1 MSDTRRCLLLIL
13 AICFLSLSFH
23 NGIIIT
29 RNSGN
34 SNTITA
40 ARHKKSPNDR
50 EKSFTKGKET
60 KETHVCNNVTAP
72 RKNLSFIWQPII
84 PGHSYIYSA
93 HIDNRDDRKMIKV
106 FTIIEVNMT
115 ENFNLYCHVY
125 YENSSYVTAVK
136 AEVKFK
142 VGSPNFK

>member
-13 AICFLSLSFH
+13 TVCFLSLSFY
-23 NGIIIT
+23 NGIITT

-34 SNTITA
+34 N
-40 ARHKKSPNDR
+40 KSPNDG

-72 RKNLSFIWQPII
+72 RRNLSFIWPPII

-106 FTIIEVNMT
+106 FTIIEVTVT
-115 ENFNLYCHVY
+115 ENSNLYCHVY

-136 AEVKFK
+136 AKVKSK

>member
-13 AICFLSLSFH
+13 AICFLSLSFY
-23 NGIIIT
+23 NGIITTI
-29 RNSGN
+29 NSGN
-34 SNTITA
+34 NNTITV
-40 ARHKKSPNDR
+40 ARHKKSPNDGG
-50 EKSFTKGKET
+50 KSFTKGKGT
-60 KETHVCNNVTAP
+60 IETHVCKNITAP
-72 RKNLSFIWQPII
+72 RSNLSFVWKPII
-84 PGHSYIYSA
+84 PSHSYIYSA

-125 YENSSYVTAVK
+125 YENSSFVTAVK
-136 AEVKFK
+136 AKVKSK